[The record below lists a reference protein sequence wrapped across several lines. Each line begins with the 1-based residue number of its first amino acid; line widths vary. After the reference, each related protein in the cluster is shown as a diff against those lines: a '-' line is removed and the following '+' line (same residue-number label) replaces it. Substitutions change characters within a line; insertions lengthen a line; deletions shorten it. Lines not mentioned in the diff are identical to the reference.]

1 MQEWV
6 GWEEGA
12 VAIKGNV
19 RGPCDRNVLYL
30 DFVSGSI
37 SISWLRYCAIVLQNI
52 TIQRNRIKSTLD
64 SSELG
69 TQRGLRDKGTS

>member
-30 DFVSGSI
+30 DFVSG
-37 SISWLRYCAIVLQNI
+37 NI
-52 TIQRNRIKSTLD
+52 LVVILCYSFAKYYH
-64 SSELG
+64 SEK
-69 TQRGLRDKGTS
+69 QDQEYPGLF

>member
-19 RGPCDRNVLYL
+19 RGPCNRNVLYL
-30 DFVSGSI
+30 DFVSG
-37 SISWLRYCAIVLQNI
+37 NI
-52 TIQRNRIKSTLD
+52 LVVILCYSFAKY
-64 SSELG
+64 
-69 TQRGLRDKGTS
+69 